1 MKWEYRIEAMRQPSG
16 FTSDENLAIQYVKL
30 LKEHEEILEDC
41 GKSGWEMFH
50 VVGPMFYMKR
60 LDPSQRS
67 GRR

>member
-30 LKEHEEILEDC
+30 LKEHEQILEDC
-41 GKSGWEMFH
+41 GKDGWEVFH
-50 VVGPMFYMKR
+50 VIGSWFYMKR

-67 GRR
+67 ERR